1 MAKTHGGGSK
11 AAVCSLMI
19 GVTMGRNHR
28 RDKTVTAAGKRFA
41 DVHLVVFL
49 KKKKWKEWTANLYF
63 TAAEYSVLFQ
73 TRQKE

>member
-1 MAKTHGGGSK
+1 MIHLQVPLMAKTHGGGSK

-41 DVHLVVFL
+41 DVHLVVF
-49 KKKKWKEWTANLYF
+49 
-63 TAAEYSVLFQ
+63 
-73 TRQKE
+73 